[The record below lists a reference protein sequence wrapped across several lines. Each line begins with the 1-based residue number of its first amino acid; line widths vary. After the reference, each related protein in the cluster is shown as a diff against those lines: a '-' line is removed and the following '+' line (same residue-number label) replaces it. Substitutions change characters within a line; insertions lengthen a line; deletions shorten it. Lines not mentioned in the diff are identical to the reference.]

1 MAVKGAALATVIAS
15 GWMVTQ
21 YIIHILNEK
30 IIKYKPL
37 NFQYSAKTLVQQI
50 KLGFPIGI
58 QEVISMTGFAVF
70 YKIIGIIGTI
80 ELATSEV
87 ILNIA
92 HASFMPAVGVGMAA
106 ATLVG
111 KYLGE
116 EDPDNAE
123 LAIWSA
129 LKWALFI
136 MGGMGI
142 LFIFGP
148 QWVIPIFSDD
158 PEIIRLGIPCLQI
171 IGVLQYFDAI
181 GLTLFFVLT
190 GAGNTRFP
198 AILNMTTCWFL
209 FLPLSYYLSIYLEMG
224 VVGAWLGF
232 AGWII
237 PFAVAM
243 ALKVRTGSWK
253 LIKV

>member
-1 MAVKGAALATVIAS
+1 MAVLWQWYDFPAMGVKGAALATVIAS
-15 GWMVTQ
+15 VWMVVQ
-21 YIIHILNEK
+21 YSLHILNYK
-30 IIKYKPL
+30 IKKYQPL
-37 NFQYSAKTLVQQI
+37 LFQYSATNLIQQI
-50 KLGFPIGI
+50 KLGFPIGA
-58 QEVISMTGFAVF
+58 QEVISMTGFAIF
-70 YKIIGIIGTI
+70 YKIIGTIGTT

-123 LAIWSA
+123 LSVWAA
-129 LKWALFI
+129 LKWSLII
-136 MGGMGI
+136 MGSMGI

-148 QWVIPIFSDD
+148 HWVIPIFSND
-158 PEIIRLGIPCLQI
+158 PDIIRMGIPCLQI
-171 IGVLQYFDAI
+171 IGVLQFFDAI

-198 AILNMTTCWFL
+198 AIMNMATCWFCL
-209 FLPLSYYLSIYLEMG
+209 LYTSPSPRDS
-224 VVGAWLGF
+224 
-232 AGWII
+232 
-237 PFAVAM
+237 
-243 ALKVRTGSWK
+243 
-253 LIKV
+253 

>member
-1 MAVKGAALATVIAS
+1 LQDPEVIPQCKNYIYIGFYGIFFVLTGFAFQGFYTGVEQTKIHMKVTIVSNIINVYLNAGLIYGTDGVTTFFEKIGLPWIAVFWQWYDFPAMAVKGAALATVIAS

-21 YIIHILNEK
+21 YIIYILNER

-37 NFQYSAKTLVQQI
+37 DFQYSAKNMIQQI
-50 KLGFPIGI
+50 KLGFPIGV

-111 KYLGE
+111 KYLGKG
-116 EDPDNAE
+116 DPGNAE

-129 LKWALFI
+129 LKWALLI
-136 MGGMGI
+136 MG
-142 LFIFGP
+142 
-148 QWVIPIFSDD
+148 
-158 PEIIRLGIPCLQI
+158 
-171 IGVLQYFDAI
+171 
-181 GLTLFFVLT
+181 
-190 GAGNTRFP
+190 
-198 AILNMTTCWFL
+198 
-209 FLPLSYYLSIYLEMG
+209 
-224 VVGAWLGF
+224 
-232 AGWII
+232 
-237 PFAVAM
+237 
-243 ALKVRTGSWK
+243 
-253 LIKV
+253 